1 MSQMPSDPYE
11 TPLQP
16 GTGPYPDVPLQD
28 MEEQAPVTGRTFWDL
43 VSGKGLLI
51 LGVLIAAAVAALII
65 LNRNEIDWESVRQF
79 TVQMVQEYWYVAVG
93 PIVGC
98 ILGSWFAKL
107 VHRPII
113 RVVISVDVENHIVQ
127 ALLVPEEFFRFL
139 NQTGNNVVYHSP
151 RGNPVYIANKVDLDR
166 CFIDYGWAHRHN
178 ALVVFAKERFY
189 VEWKD
194 ALDQAMADSL
204 NLMDNPEVYGL
215 QFAGEALKRHL
226 DRAAYAVGVTKE
238 NPGGPSDIH
247 ASEPLQDEGGGAFDD
262 P

>member
-1 MSQMPSDPYE
+1 MSQMPSEPYE
-11 TPLQP
+11 IPPQA
-16 GTGPYPDVPLQD
+16 GTSPYPDVPMQD
-28 MEEQAPVTGRTFWDL
+28 IGEPAPVTGRTLWDL
-43 VSGKGLLI
+43 VAGKGLLI
-51 LGVLIAAAVAALII
+51 LGVLIAIAVAALII
-65 LNRNEIDWESVRQF
+65 LNRDEIDWEQVKAYA
-79 TVQMVQEYWYVAVG
+79 VHIVQEYWYVAVG
-93 PIVGC
+93 PV
-98 ILGSWFAKL
+98 LGYALGKVFARM

-113 RVVISVDVENHIVQ
+113 RVVISVDVENHIIQ

-151 RGNPVYIANKVDLDR
+151 RGNPVYIANRVDLDR

-204 NLMDNPEVYGL
+204 NLMDNPEVYGM

-226 DRAAYAVGVTKE
+226 DRTAQAVGVQTE
-238 NPGGPSDIH
+238 SPGGPFDYREREPEPDQEEEQDDI
-247 ASEPLQDEGGGAFDD
+247 
-262 P
+262 

>member
-1 MSQMPSDPYE
+1 MSQTPSDQYDIP
-11 TPLQP
+11 QP
-16 GTGPYPDVPLQD
+16 GMGQYPDVPMQD
-28 MEEQAPVTGRTFWDL
+28 MEQEQSPVTGRTFWDA
-43 VSGKGLLI
+43 VAGK
-51 LGVLIAAAVAALII
+51 GVLILAVLIAGVVAALILI
-65 LNRNEIDWESVRQF
+65 HRDDIDWEAVIAYVRY
-79 TVQMVQEYWYVAVG
+79 MVQEYWYVAVG
-93 PIVGC
+93 PIAGY
-98 ILGSWFAKL
+98 ILGRWFARM
-107 VHRPII
+107 VHQPII

-166 CFIDYGWAHRHN
+166 CFVDYGWAHQHN
-178 ALVVFAKERFY
+178 ALIVFAKERFY

-226 DRAAYAVGVTKE
+226 DRAAYAVGVMKE
-238 NPGGPSDIH
+238 NPGGPSDIEG
-247 ASEPLQDEGGGAFDD
+247 STVQQDEEGGGSDEL
-262 P
+262 